1 MELIHALQSSPQLF
15 YTTIVILGL
24 LVGSFLNVVILRLPV
39 MLKNSWRHDCRQFL
53 AEHFNADL
61 AATPEA
67 ISTSQEKFNLV
78 TPRSRCPQC
87 GHMITAAE
95 NIPVFSYLFLGGK
108 CRACKTPI
116 SMRYPVV
123 EILSALLAVSVAW
136 SFGVSW
142 HTLFALLLVWS
153 LLALTFIDYDHQYL
167 PDQITLP
174 LLWLGLLVN
183 TEGLFIDLHSAVIG
197 AAAGYLVLWLVYQV
211 FKLVTGKEG
220 MGFGDFKL
228 LAMLGA
234 WLGWQMLPEIILM
247 SSVVGAVCG
256 IGLMVIKRRGR
267 EIPIPFGPYLAVAG
281 WLALLWGDG
290 SYGSVFARF
299 GIHLV

>member
-1 MELIHALQSSPQLF
+1 MELIHALQSSPLLF
-15 YTTIVILGL
+15 YGTIVIFGL

-53 AEHFNADL
+53 AEHFTADL
-61 AATPEA
+61 AETASDNNTNEA
-67 ISTSQEKFNLV
+67 KFNLV

-95 NIPVFSYLFLGGK
+95 NIPIFSYLFLGGK

-116 SMRYPVV
+116 SIRYPVI
-123 EILSALLAVSVAW
+123 EILSALLAVSIAW

-153 LLALTFIDYDHQYL
+153 LLALTVIDYDHQYL

-234 WLGWQMLPEIILM
+234 WLGWQMLPAIILI
-247 SSVVGAVCG
+247 SSVIGALVGILLIV
-256 IGLMVIKRRGR
+256 LKRHDKGK
-267 EIPIPFGPYLAVAG
+267 PIPFGPYLAGAG
-281 WLALLWGDG
+281 WVALLWGKDLNTLYFNLMLG
-290 SYGSVFARF
+290 TNY
-299 GIHLV
+299 